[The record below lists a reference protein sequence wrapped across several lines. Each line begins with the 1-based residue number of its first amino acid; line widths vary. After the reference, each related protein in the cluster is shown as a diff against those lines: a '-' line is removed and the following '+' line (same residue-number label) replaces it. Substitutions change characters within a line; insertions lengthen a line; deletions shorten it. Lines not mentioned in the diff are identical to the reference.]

1 MEPRIGEFLVRGGI
15 VTREQLNAALE
26 KEKTNGSHLVQELV
40 RLGFT
45 TEEQLTQFLAKQ
57 FGIERVELADLDIPD
72 AVFNLI
78 PPDLIQKHQIIPV
91 KLVGTALTVAMT
103 DPTNLIAINE
113 IKFITGYGVK
123 AALASASAI
132 KKVLEKRF
140 GSVSYDEVLKKFGG
154 NEMEVIRDEEEISL
168 KELQDATN
176 EAPVVTLVNAILSD
190 AAKRLASDIHIEPYE
205 KVFRIRFRV
214 DGVLQEI
221 MTPPPKLKNAL
232 ISRLKV
238 MSNLD
243 IAERRLTQDG
253 RIKLKMGGNQELD
266 IRVSVLPTL
275 FGEKIVMRL
284 LDKSNLQLD
293 MAKLGFDPGALK
305 DFKEAIYKPYGMIL
319 ITGPTGSGKSTT
331 LYSALSELNKPDVNI
346 STAEDPVEYN
356 LMGINQVQVRD
367 EIGLNFAAC
376 LRSFLRQDPDII
388 MVGEIRDLETAQ
400 IGVKAALTGHLV
412 LSTLHTNDAPST
424 VDRLINMGLETF
436 LLTSSINLIVAQR
449 LVRKICA
456 GCKAPVE
463 VSPEALTNVGVDPAE
478 VSMGFPTFKGQGC
491 PACNQTGYRGR
502 IALYEVMV
510 LHEALKELILRGA
523 SAADLKREAVK
534 AGMSTLRMSAIK
546 KVREG
551 MTTIEETVRVTDSD
565 KGFGSVFSLS
575 I

>member
-45 TEEQLTQFLAKQ
+45 TEEQLTEFLAKQ

-78 PPDLIQKHQIIPV
+78 PPDLIRKHHLIPV

-154 NEMEVIRDEEEISL
+154 NEMEVIRDDEEISL

-463 VSPEALTNVGVDPAE
+463 VSPEALTNIGVDPAE